1 LPDEP
6 KILIYVVDDDASV
19 RQALK
24 MLLTSANMEVRT
36 FEQAK
41 DLLKCEFREEKVCL
55 IADIKMKGLGGIEL
69 QQKLTIFLTAV
80 DSNEIRQQ
88 AKQAG
93 AAGFFR
99 KPVDDQALLDTI
111 QFNIFVTAYRNV
123 QARAKAM
130 AAGAV
135 AFLQKPFD
143 ERDLLDAIYI
153 GLDRISKGLSD

>member
-24 MLLTSANMEVRT
+24 MLLISANMEVRT

-41 DLLKCEFREEKVCL
+41 DLLKCEFRDEKVCL

-69 QQKLTIFLTAV
+69 QQELAKRGIKIPTIFLTAV

-111 QFNIFVTAYRNV
+111 QWA
-123 QARAKAM
+123 
-130 AAGAV
+130 
-135 AFLQKPFD
+135 
-143 ERDLLDAIYI
+143 
-153 GLDRISKGLSD
+153 LSSY

>member
-1 LPDEP
+1 MPDEP

-69 QQKLTIFLTAV
+69 QQKLAKRGIKIPTIFLTAV

-111 QFNIFVTAYRNV
+111 QWA
-123 QARAKAM
+123 
-130 AAGAV
+130 
-135 AFLQKPFD
+135 
-143 ERDLLDAIYI
+143 
-153 GLDRISKGLSD
+153 LSSY

>member
-1 LPDEP
+1 MPDEP

-24 MLLTSANMEVRT
+24 MLLISANMEVRT

-55 IADIKMKGLGGIEL
+55 IADIKMRGLGGLEL
-69 QQKLTIFLTAV
+69 QQQLAKRGVKIPIIFLTAV
-80 DSNEIRQQ
+80 ESNEIRQR

-111 QFNIFVTAYRNV
+111 QWA
-123 QARAKAM
+123 
-130 AAGAV
+130 
-135 AFLQKPFD
+135 
-143 ERDLLDAIYI
+143 
-153 GLDRISKGLSD
+153 LSSH

>member
-1 LPDEP
+1 MPDEP

-69 QQKLTIFLTAV
+69 QQKLAKRGIKIPIIFLTAV
-80 DSNEIRQQ
+80 ESNEIRRQ

-111 QFNIFVTAYRNV
+111 QWA
-123 QARAKAM
+123 
-130 AAGAV
+130 
-135 AFLQKPFD
+135 
-143 ERDLLDAIYI
+143 
-153 GLDRISKGLSD
+153 LSSY